1 MNVGS
6 KIKEYR
12 MKKGL
17 TQKDLADEL
26 HVTYQAVSKWENDS
40 AEPSFDMLKQ
50 MCDIFECTID
60 DLFGTKKDTADIV
73 EEKIVYGICDQCGKH
88 IIKEDEVFRIEET
101 KKGVKDN
108 KEYIETTTKT
118 LCKECNEIWQLTE
131 GKKIEKAEK
140 EKKDNIKS
148 KRIASFVI
156 PSAVFILFIIVA
168 ISEFVAGNAGDGCYA
183 IALAVLGFTFA
194 GTLILNNTFLPDL
207 WLTIAS
213 WGFVKMPGVIFSL
226 DLGGLIFLVV
236 VKVLLFL
243 LSLIFVLFAMF
254 CATIIALVVSI
265 FVYPYALYKNLK
277 GIE

>member
-1 MNVGS
+1 M
-6 KIKEYR
+6 
-12 MKKGL
+12 
-17 TQKDLADEL
+17 
-26 HVTYQAVSKWENDS
+26 
-40 AEPSFDMLKQ
+40 
-50 MCDIFECTID
+50 
-60 DLFGTKKDTADIV
+60 
-73 EEKIVYGICDQCGKH
+73 
-88 IIKEDEVFRIEET
+88 
-101 KKGVKDN
+101 
-108 KEYIETTTKT
+108 
-118 LCKECNEIWQLTE
+118 
-131 GKKIEKAEK
+131 
-140 EKKDNIKS
+140 
-148 KRIASFVI
+148 I

-168 ISEFVAGNAGDGCYA
+168 ISEFVAGNTGDGCYA